1 MTTYLHVFQQ
11 PAGDWSGLIL
21 QPVAELGPHEHPV
34 DCLIEA
40 RERFPDCVDLPRDA
54 KQAPSGHAANIH
66 LPTGGRLLVDAVR
79 EGWTWVREGMDG
91 EDLARAEK
99 PFDHFAQALADG
111 LIAAGMAVT
120 K

>member
-1 MTTYLHVFQQ
+1 MTNYLHVFQQ
-11 PAGDWSGLIL
+11 PAGDWFGLIL
-21 QPVAELGPHEHPV
+21 QPVAQLGPHEHPV
-34 DCLIEA
+34 DALIEA

-54 KQAPSGHAANIH
+54 KQAPTGPAANIH

-91 EDLARAEK
+91 DDLAHSERA
-99 PFDHFAQALADG
+99 FDHFAQALADG

-120 K
+120 D